1 MSEHL
6 LDFLWDDE
14 NPALSQY
21 IPGMSHEHFLA
32 GSGGERV
39 SVEDGG
45 NVFGRSLSDFAT
57 VPPTD
62 LQNTD
67 TNHVCDTAFHGC

>member
-1 MSEHL
+1 MEHL

-21 IPGMSHEHFLA
+21 IPSHESFLA

-45 NVFGRSLSDFAT
+45 NVFGRSLEDFTT
-57 VPPTD
+57 VPSTD
-62 LQNTD
+62 LQHTD
-67 TNHVCDTAFHGC
+67 TNHVCYTAFHGC